1 MSFLTVRHT
10 TTYTYKQPVAFG
22 EHRLMFRPRDSYDQR
37 LLHAALDVTPTPA
50 SVHWTHDVFGNCVA
64 CVRFSGRATRLRFE
78 TVIELEHR
86 PVQMLDFTIAEH
98 AEAFPFSYDQEDM
111 PDLLRSIERQYPD
124 RNNELTA
131 WAKTFTGGGT
141 RALPIATAEV
151 LARITRTIRREFTYV
166 RREQMGIQPPLQT
179 LKLRSGSCRDFAL
192 LMMEAL
198 RALGFACRF
207 VSGYLYVPA
216 IDDGVGSGGAAGGGA
231 THAWVQVYVPGAG
244 WLEFDPTNGSAGS
257 RNLIRVAIAR
267 DPAQAV
273 PLWGTWTG
281 FPSDDLGL
289 EVDVAVTASQTP
301 RHTGMDTRAGAT
313 GQAHEVSRAE
323 RPIAEER
330 RGTS

>member
-37 LLHAALDVTPTPA
+37 LLHAALDVAPAPA

-64 CVRFSGRATRLRFE
+64 CVRFTGRATRLRFE

-98 AEAFPFSYDQEDM
+98 AEAFPFCYDQEDM

-124 RNNELTA
+124 RNNELGA
-131 WAKTFTGGGT
+131 WAKTFTVGGT
-141 RALPIATAEV
+141 PALPIATAEV
-151 LARITRTIRREFTYV
+151 LARITRAIRRDFTYV

-216 IDDGVGSGGAAGGGA
+216 IDNGVAGGGA

-301 RHTGMDTRAGAT
+301 QHVAKAGAT
-313 GQAHEVSRAE
+313 GQASVVSWAK
-323 RPIAEER
+323 RPIADER
-330 RGTS
+330 SGTS

>member
-1 MSFLTVRHT
+1 MAFLTVRHT

-22 EHRLMFRPRDSYDQR
+22 EHRVLFRPRDSYDQH
-37 LLHAALDVTPTPA
+37 LVHASLQVTPTPA
-50 SVHWTHDVFGNCVA
+50 SMHWTHDVFGNCVA
-64 CVRFSGRATRLRFE
+64 CVRFSGRSMSLRFE
-78 TVIELEHR
+78 SLIELEHR
-86 PVQMLDFTIAEH
+86 PVQMLDFAVAEH
-98 AEAFPFSYDQEDM
+98 ARLFPFSYDQEDM

-124 RNNELTA
+124 RNNELGA
-131 WAKTFTGGGT
+131 WAKTFTAGAGRLGQ
-141 RALPIATAEV
+141 PIET
-151 LARITRTIRREFTYV
+151 LDLLGSFTQTIRRDFTYV

-207 VSGYLYVPA
+207 VSGYLYVPTS
-216 IDDGVGSGGAAGGGA
+216 DDRLAGGGA

-244 WLEFDPTNGSAGS
+244 WLEFDPTNGIAGS
-257 RNLIRVAIAR
+257 HNLIRVAIAR

-289 EVDVAVTASQTP
+289 TVDVAVTASRTP
-301 RHTGMDTRAGAT
+301 RLGTADGAT
-313 GQAHEVSRAE
+313 ASTSLGS
-323 RPIAEER
+323 IADER
-330 RGTS
+330 RG